1 MKHARLSIAL
11 AIAVTVC
18 ACSREGTG
26 ASGADLGAA
35 RVAVVNGEPI
45 PESVLRIYVLATERQ
60 DFDAMSPADR
70 ERVINDVIGLELLA
84 QQAEK
89 DGLTDSRTL
98 AAQIELQRLQ
108 ALARA
113 MASEY
118 LKNNPPTDAEIRA
131 IYEENLPRL
140 SGEQYKLRHILV
152 ETKAEADRVIA
163 RLNQG
168 SDFVALARERA
179 NGPTGPNDGD
189 LGWLTADSMPPT
201 FADAVRA
208 LAVGSYSPAPV
219 QTDAGFHVILLE
231 ETQKQEPPALEELRA
246 DLSSAAER
254 KRLDNYIKMLRERA
268 AVSIDK

>member
-1 MKHARLSIAL
+1 MKHARLFIAL
-11 AIAVTVC
+11 AIVVTVC
-18 ACSREGTG
+18 ACSPNGTG
-26 ASGADLGAA
+26 SSSADLGSA
-35 RVAVVNGEPI
+35 RVAVVNGEPV
-45 PESVLRIYVLATERQ
+45 PESVLRFYVRATERQ
-60 DFDAMSPADR
+60 DFDAMNDADR
-70 ERVINDVIGLELLA
+70 ERVVNDVIGLVLLA

-113 MASEY
+113 MAAEY
-118 LKNNPPTDAEIRA
+118 LKNNPSTDADIQA

-163 RLNQG
+163 QLNQG

-179 NGPTGPNDGD
+179 DGPTGPNDGD
-189 LGWLTADSMPPT
+189 LGWLTADSMPPS
-201 FADAVRA
+201 FADAVRSM
-208 LAVGSYSPAPV
+208 AVRSYSPAPV

-231 ETQKQEPPALEELRA
+231 ETQRQEPPALEDLRA

-254 KRLDNYIKMLRERA
+254 KRLDDYIKTLREGA
-268 AVSIDK
+268 TVSIEK